1 MSVDNSVDTSVD
13 KFVDNCVDNLRGTG
27 RGCYV
32 GGTSRSTRGINAM
45 TYRID
50 GMAHN
55 ARGCR

>member
-1 MSVDNSVDTSVD
+1 MSVDTSVD
-13 KFVDNCVDNLRGTG
+13 NRVDKCVDNLRGGG
-27 RGCYV
+27 RRGYV
-32 GGTSRSTRGINAM
+32 GRTSRGREGDDAM